1 MKYMAL
7 KSIDICNLINMGQS
21 LIMKENKLSLK
32 VVIPFI
38 LSIILIVLVAMAST
52 YAFQTRHINELSVK
66 EFENVSKILTQTIKR
81 DTELLQGLSELIQKD
96 KNVINLYEAKN
107 RDWLFT
113 YLYQTYL
120 NTNSRYNVT
129 HLYIHDKNKTNF
141 VRIHDR
147 NIYSDVIHRYTLDK
161 TAETSK
167 VTSGIEFSMSQNY
180 TLRVVS
186 PLYDAGEIIGYIE
199 LGKEIDKITNELSNT
214 LGTHIFLTINKNVME
229 KNDYEKWKKENS
241 NNLKYTELE
250 NYYIANSTIFEI
262 SLQKELLEVLNS
274 HTNVDNQR
282 VQNNALIYNINSK
295 PFYDVTGKEIGKL
308 YVLANVTDEMKELK
322 FTIIQT
328 SIILMIVILL
338 ILFFHY
344 RYINKIDIKMKNY
357 MNSIEFNYQ
366 FERYVNNIS
375 KYLVYDDDIGIS
387 INKTLQE
394 LGTIL
399 NAHRAYLFSF
409 KDNYSIMNN
418 THEWCS
424 VGTEP
429 EINNLQEISTENFSW
444 WVLQCKAL
452 EPIVIED
459 MNTLPEEASDIKFML
474 MEQHIQS
481 LLVYPVV
488 LKKEVIG
495 FIGIDMVH
503 HQQKW
508 SETHHSFIKI
518 TAESIAN
525 ALEKQEY
532 EQEIIDAST
541 NMSLTLNT
549 ASNGILAI
557 DKNNKISFY
566 NKKLL
571 QIWEL
576 DTLDENIDTLKKIF
590 ELVSPQF
597 FNYATCLSYFNHF
610 NENREKEQ
618 VYMFY
623 LKNNRVVEITAAPSF
638 DKSVF
643 KGNSI
648 SFRDVTQKVLLEKEL
663 QLSSKVFENSLE
675 GIIITDADTTIIKV
689 NDSFSKITGYSRE
702 ELIGSK
708 PSLLESHWHD
718 KEFYDGMWKHL
729 QENSVWEGEVKD
741 RRKDGELYISLST
754 LIMIKDIDGN
764 TSNYIGINRDVTD
777 LKKAEDHVKALAYYD
792 SLTNLP
798 NRTLFYDRLEQNTKY
813 CERNEGKM
821 ALLFIDLDNF
831 KAVNDTYGHH
841 IGDLLLQKVAILLTD
856 SVRGSDTVSRLGG
869 DEFTII
875 LRKIDS
881 RDNVTSI
888 ANKIITQLLEPVIV
902 NDIPLNIGSS
912 IGAAIFPD
920 DTHDKSVLLKMAD
933 TAMYNAKNG
942 GKNCLKFFEVDF

>member
-1 MKYMAL
+1 LGK
-7 KSIDICNLINMGQS
+7 Q
-21 LIMKENKLSLK
+21 KLFLK

-38 LSIILIVLVAMAST
+38 LSIMLIVLVAMAST

-66 EFENVSKILTQTIKR
+66 EFENVSKILTQTINR
-81 DTELLQGLSELIQKD
+81 DIELLQGLGELIQKD
-96 KNVINLYEAKN
+96 EKVINLYEAKN
-107 RDWLFT
+107 RDWLFL

-120 NTNSRYNVT
+120 NFNSRYNVT
-129 HLYIHDKNKTNF
+129 HLYIHNKDKTNF

-147 NIYSDVIHRYTLDK
+147 NIHSDFIHRSIFEN
-161 TAETSK
+161 AVETSR
-167 VTSGIEFSMSQNY
+167 VSSGVEFSMSHNY
-180 TLRVVS
+180 TLRVVL
-186 PLYDAGEIIGYIE
+186 PWYDAGEIIGYIE
-199 LGKEIDKITNELSNT
+199 LGKEIDEITNELSNT
-214 LGTHIFLTINKNVME
+214 LGTNIFLTINKNLMN
-229 KNDYEKWKKENS
+229 KNDYEKWKKKDS
-241 NNLKYTELE
+241 NDKKYTELE
-250 NYYIANSTIFEI
+250 DYYIVNSTIFDI
-262 SLQKELLEVLNS
+262 TFKKELLEVLNS
-274 HTNVDNQR
+274 RINIDNQR
-282 VQNNALIYNINSK
+282 VQNNAISYNINSK
-295 PFYDVTGKEIGKL
+295 PFYDASGTEIGKL
-308 YVLANVTDEMKELK
+308 YVLANVTNEMEELK

-328 SIILMIVILL
+328 SIILIVVILL
-338 ILFFHY
+338 IIFFHY
-344 RYINKIDIKMKNY
+344 RYINKLDIKMKNY
-357 MNSIEFNYQ
+357 MNVIEFNYE
-366 FERYVNNIS
+366 FEQYINNIS
-375 KYLVYDDDIGIS
+375 RYLIYGDDIDKC

-399 NAHRAYLFSF
+399 NAHRAYLFIF
-409 KDNYSIMNN
+409 NGNYSIMDN

-424 VGTEP
+424 DGVEA
-429 EINNLQEISTENFSW
+429 EIDYLHNESTEDYSW
-444 WVLQCKAL
+444 WVQQCKEL
-452 EPIVIED
+452 KPIVIED
-459 MNTLPEEASDIKFML
+459 INTLPREAQDEKLSLIK
-474 MEQHIQS
+474 QQIQS

-488 LKKEVIG
+488 SKNKAIG
-495 FIGIDMVH
+495 FVGVDMVH

-525 ALEKQEY
+525 ALEKQKY

-541 NMSLTLNT
+541 KMSLTLNT

-557 DKNNKISFY
+557 DKDSKISFY

-597 FNYATCLSYFNHF
+597 FNYALCLSYFNHF

-623 LKNNRVVEITAAPSF
+623 LKNNRVVEIIAAPSF

-675 GIIITDADTTIIKV
+675 GIIITDVDTTIIKV

-798 NRTLFYDRLEQNTKY
+798 NRTLFHDRLEQNTKY

-902 NDIPLNIGSS
+902 NDIPLNIGISM
-912 IGAAIFPD
+912 GAAIFPD
-920 DTHDKSVLLKMAD
+920 DTHDKNVLLKMAD
-933 TAMYNAKNG
+933 TAMYNAKKS
-942 GKNCLKFFEVDF
+942 GKNCLKFFESE